1 MNLSM
6 FSVKQNEPTETGS
19 RWIKTNNISCHC
31 QLLHSSTST
40 AYTALH
46 RPWHALAGTMNGCV
60 IWRCS
65 GHSPWW
71 AVRLSYRNIWSIWHT
86 VYEFVM
92 NILLNSCSCISD
104 VHPIVIMQ
112 PSCVLVPSCLLFY
125 CTHTH
130 THTMTGESSQLS
142 LEPWCKSN
150 QTVVARKQQPSGHCA
165 NTKERQCTRSRVFF
179 LLSMSSRHESKKEVH
194 VICENWK
201 QDVE

>member
-1 MNLSM
+1 MTRDWNYLPDTWLHKRQMSYE
-6 FSVKQNEPTETGS
+6 FKYVFRETKNEPTETGS

-130 THTMTGESSQLS
+130 T
-142 LEPWCKSN
+142 PWLVNHPNC
-150 QTVVARKQQPSGHCA
+150 
-165 NTKERQCTRSRVFF
+165 
-179 LLSMSSRHESKKEVH
+179 L
-194 VICENWK
+194 
-201 QDVE
+201 